1 MLKETPLNA
10 AKRTTGAI
18 RKVTSTYKL
27 VNERKMSECFVYIG
41 TSVGQKKKKS
51 IASQQIEIG

>member
-41 TSVGQKKKKS
+41 TSVGQKKKNRSHHNK
-51 IASQQIEIG
+51 